1 MVRRNIVAVYLRVS
15 TKEQNEASQREEIG
29 RFIEK
34 EGFDS
39 SRIRWFLDKST
50 GDNLD
55 RPAFEEMDR
64 LIENGAIRTV
74 ITWKLDRLSR
84 RMLDGMVTVSRWLE
98 SDVRFVSVTQDFDF
112 RGVVGRMVAAMLFGF
127 AELEQQTRRQRQA
140 AGIAVARRKGVYK
153 GRLSGTTK
161 AQPDRA
167 AELRERGLTD
177 SEIATTLGVSRRT
190 ILRYKNQSVAGA
202 SR

>member
-1 MVRRNIVAVYLRVS
+1 MVRRNIIAVYLRVS
-15 TKEQNEASQREEIG
+15 TQEQNEASQREEIG
-29 RFIEK
+29 KFIEQ
-34 EGFDS
+34 EGFDPN
-39 SRIRWFLDKST
+39 RIRWFLDKST

-55 RPAFEEMDR
+55 RSAFEEMDR
-64 LIENGAIRTV
+64 LIANGAIKTV
-74 ITWKLDRLSR
+74 IVWKLDRLSR
-84 RMLDGMVTVSRWLE
+84 KMVDGMVTVSRWLE
-98 SDVRFVSVTQDFDF
+98 SDIRFVSVTQDFDF
-112 RGVVGRMVAAMLFGF
+112 RGVVGKMVASMLFGF

-140 AGIAVARRKGVYK
+140 AGIAVAKKKGVYK